1 MGSLWSFA
9 TKSKNRQV
17 LSWAGGGIVVAAG
30 GLWAVVTYVWPPHE
44 PPKVVCAQHGSVA
57 AGLNASGNKITFYG
71 PVQVGPGSG
80 AAPCV
85 DTAKK

>member
-1 MGSLWSFA
+1 MGSLWSFV
-9 TKSKNRQV
+9 TKPKNRQV
-17 LSWAGGGIVVAAG
+17 LSWAGGGIAVAAA

-44 PPKVVCAQHGSVA
+44 PPKVVCAQQGSVA
-57 AGLNASGNKITFYG
+57 AGGNASGNIITFNG
-71 PVQVGPGSG
+71 PATAGAGSG